1 MFNSLAHQYNLMNDV
16 MTAFSHRRTRK
27 ITVKLSSFKHDQ
39 KVLDLATGTG
49 DLAFLLLKEGRGTV
63 IGVDISYKM
72 LLKALSKSKKLGAN
86 GHISLKRVDINHLP
100 FDEEVFDICTIGYG
114 IRNVVNPLITM
125 KEVARVTKKG
135 GRFIIVEA
143 TPSTNH
149 YVRLL
154 TYFYFRKIAPLLAK
168 ILTLDAAAYIYFA
181 ESISQFPK
189 SSDFTKIIKR
199 AGWKKVFYYPLYLGT
214 VTVFLAFK

>member
-1 MFNSLAHQYNLMNDV
+1 
-16 MTAFSHRRTRK
+16 
-27 ITVKLSSFKHDQ
+27 
-39 KVLDLATGTG
+39 
-49 DLAFLLLKEGRGTV
+49 
-63 IGVDISYKM
+63 
-72 LLKALSKSKKLGAN
+72 
-86 GHISLKRVDINHLP
+86 
-100 FDEEVFDICTIGYG
+100 
-114 IRNVVNPLITM
+114 M

-154 TYFYFRKIAPLLAK
+154 TCFYFRNIAPLLAK